1 MQAYPEGATRD
12 LGTEDFNKQAA
23 IQIRKDRSWTQ

>member
-1 MQAYPEGATRD
+1 MQAYPEGAVRD

-23 IQIRKDRSWTQ
+23 TEIRRDRS